1 MAMHARAKWMTT
13 IIAEVFKLTDYDV
26 VDVFRQFQQQ
36 FDDFYKGVGPNRIF
50 IYNQPTYKIN
60 DGGEV

>member
-26 VDVFRQFQQQ
+26 VDVFRQFQ
-36 FDDFYKGVGPNRIF
+36 
-50 IYNQPTYKIN
+50 
-60 DGGEV
+60 